1 MLQYFENYCYP
12 NCSEDMMNANKLT
25 TFQFKERITETK
37 HAKNKLEEHLTK
49 VIKSSFFQLSDIIL
63 R

>member
-1 MLQYFENYCYP
+1 
-12 NCSEDMMNANKLT
+12 MMNANKLT

-49 VIKSSFFQLSDIIL
+49 VIITFFLSST
-63 R
+63 

>member
-1 MLQYFENYCYP
+1 
-12 NCSEDMMNANKLT
+12 MNANKLT

-49 VIKSSFFQLSDIIL
+49 VNIFFPESRSSNL
-63 R
+63 